1 MEITTIRTEKDY
13 RAALRVVA
21 TLVDQ
26 DPSPDTPDGERLD
39 ELSTLI
45 EAYEQKYHAIDS
57 PDKGGIN
64 VKSLKDVKAEQLAKP
79 AVRQAYDAQA
89 PEFELARELIAAR
102 TKAGLTQGD
111 VAARMGTTQSV
122 VARNES
128 GRGTPS
134 MRTVQRFASAVGA
147 RAVVRMEPLTAA

>member
-1 MEITTIRTEKDY
+1 MEITPIRTEKDH

-21 TLVDQ
+21 TLIEQ
-26 DPSPDTPDGERLD
+26 DPSLDSPEGERLD
-39 ELSTLI
+39 VLSSLI
-45 EAYEQKYHAIDS
+45 EAYEQKHHTIDS
-57 PDKGGIN
+57 PDKGRIG
-64 VKSLKDVKAEQLAKP
+64 VKNLKDVKAERLANP

-102 TKAGLTQGD
+102 TQADLTHGD

-122 VARNES
+122 VARIES

-134 MRTVQRFASAVGA
+134 M
-147 RAVVRMEPLTAA
+147 